1 MSLKDLGRD
10 RSINHLTL
18 NIIKYQLYT
27 LKAEVGL
34 VSLVSDFF
42 QQVAPVKIDL
52 WNKVLTG
59 ILDAIGNWLSEGEF
73 SHFNIR

>member
-1 MSLKDLGRD
+1 MSLKDLGGD

-18 NIIKYQLYT
+18 YIIKHQLNT

-42 QQVAPVKIDL
+42 QQVAPVEVDL
-52 WNKVLTG
+52 WDHVLTR
-59 ILDAIGNWLSEGEF
+59 ILDAIGNRFSEVKF
-73 SHFNIR
+73 SHIDIW